1 MASGIFKNIVDKCDG
16 LVGDISKGIKQEG
29 TKTIKTDILKQL
41 PTPDQITA
49 NFKREAEKNP
59 IKAKKYYDNTKNKL
73 ETLQDRLENSRRKLE
88 KLEDKL
94 SQVDNQINRVNT
106 VTDILRPIIP
116 LLQTALIAAEASI
129 GSSTIPGPAVPAGIK
144 GSEFKRK
151 AGGFVKILI
160 QILLVA
166 PSIVDTINK
175 SVDKARNIIPN
186 AIQQIENIIEL
197 IQSLLELLENLFITL
212 LSPLLEGYEE
222 IDGGINSVEE
232 LFIQYPDLETYLTSE
247 GNINLSDPELP
258 FGVTNG
264 ISNVP
269 PKFFR
274 RYRKGPYTDIY

>member
-1 MASGIFKNIVDKCDG
+1 MASGIFKNIVDKCGG

-29 TKTIKTDILKQL
+29 TKTIKTDVLKQL

-49 NFKREAEKNP
+49 KFKVEAEKDP
-59 IKAKKYYDNTKNKL
+59 IQAKKYYDNTKNKL
-73 ETLQDRLENSRRKLE
+73 ETLQDRLENSRKKLE

-94 SQVDNQINRVNT
+94 SQVDNQINRVNKI
-106 VTDILRPIIP
+106 TDTIRPFIP
-116 LLQTALIAAEASI
+116 LLQTALIAANATIAASA
-129 GSSTIPGPAVPAGIK
+129 TPGATPVGIR

-151 AGGFVKILI
+151 ATGFIKILI
-160 QILLVA
+160 QLLLIA

-186 AIQQIENIIEL
+186 AIQQIENLIEL
-197 IQSLLELLENLFITL
+197 IQSLLKLLDNLFINL

-222 IDGGINSVEE
+222 INGGISDVEE
-232 LFIQYPDLETYLTSE
+232 LFDQYPDLETYLNSE
-247 GNINLSDPELP
+247 GNINLSDEELP
-258 FGVTNG
+258 SGVTNG